1 MWESV
6 YLTMCMLFCV
16 CGSVTVEQLMLYVKM
31 VRAWISDTKGGDQ
44 VSVNVDEEELEILK
58 W

>member
-1 MWESV
+1 M

-16 CGSVTVEQLMLYVKM
+16 CGSVEQLMLYVKM

-44 VSVNVDEEELEILK
+44 ERVNVDEEELEILK